1 MDALRGF
8 VEDLKRHG
16 LDRGHARGLLY
27 LLIARHIFQAD
38 GTPVSRG
45 LTWRQ
50 LAAVLKKFRWSKE
63 GVRELGLNPAD
74 LPPRDRTQFWYTA
87 ISLAKLDS
95 AEAREAGEALAA
107 LVQALGYRIQ

>member
-8 VEDLKRHG
+8 LEALKRHG

-50 LAAVLKKFRWSKE
+50 LAAALKKLRWNKE
-63 GVRELGLNPAD
+63 RVRELGLNPAD
-74 LPPRDRTQFWYTA
+74 LPPRDRVHFWYTA

-95 AEAREAGEALAA
+95 PEARQAAEILAGLLPAA
-107 LVQALGYRIQ
+107 GYRVQ

>member
-1 MDALRGF
+1 MYGSS
-8 VEDLKRHG
+8 V
-16 LDRGHARGLLY
+16 
-27 LLIARHIFQAD
+27 I
-38 GTPVSRG
+38 T
-45 LTWRQ
+45 
-50 LAAVLKKFRWSKE
+50 
-63 GVRELGLNPAD
+63 PAD